1 MIQGIKVKTTSLPFC
16 SESKKENKEQI
27 KDLFQIL
34 VITKTRRKCF
44 STVLLLSGIEMLHKK
59 HLTLDGQKI
68 SKKIEPM
75 VEFISLFTAQILE
88 TNTINTIWQAL
99 NIVTYFIDKFSFY
112 NYLNPIQIGFPHK
125 GQLVCGSTH
134 ILHQEVCGHA

>member
-34 VITKTRRKCF
+34 DITKTLRKCF
-44 STVLLLSGIEMLHKK
+44 STVLLLSGIEMFHKK
-59 HLTLDGQKI
+59 HLTLDGQKT
-68 SKKIEPM
+68 SKNLSQW
-75 VEFISLFTAQILE
+75 FISLFTAQILE

-99 NIVTYFIDKFSFY
+99 NIVTYFIAKFSFY
-112 NYLNPIQIGFPHK
+112 NYLNLIQIGFPHK

-134 ILHQEVCGHA
+134 TPHQEVCGHA